1 MKVLPIRLM
10 RKKMKSL
17 PIGKDR
23 EEDGG
28 DEYLKP
34 KNRGME
40 GTTNMP
46 LGRG

>member
-1 MKVLPIRLM
+1 LVRTG
-10 RKKMKSL
+10 KKM
-17 PIGKDR
+17 
-23 EEDGG
+23 GG

-46 LGRG
+46 LGKEAPL